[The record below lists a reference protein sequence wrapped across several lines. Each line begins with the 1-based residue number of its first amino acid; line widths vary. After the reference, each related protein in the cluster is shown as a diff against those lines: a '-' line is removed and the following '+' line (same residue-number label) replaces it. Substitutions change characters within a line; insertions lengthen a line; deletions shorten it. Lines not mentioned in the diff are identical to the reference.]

1 MRISDNRKVAVGVV
15 NMTTDSTEMV
25 VVHPGGR
32 DESITFDPYYTGL
45 CWFPVGSYLKLPAAV
60 NVSTIGA
67 PLEEVKVPINDVF
80 LQPHY
85 ILKEGVCYNV
95 SF

>member
-1 MRISDNRKVAVGVV
+1 MIIKDNRKVAVGVT
-15 NMTTDSTEMV
+15 NMTADSTEMI

-32 DESITFDPYYTGL
+32 EETITFEAYYSGVH
-45 CWFPVGSYLKLPAAV
+45 WFPVGSYLKLLPAV
-60 NVSTIGA
+60 TVSTIGA
-67 PLEEVKVPINDVF
+67 KIEDVKVPIDDAF

>member
-1 MRISDNRKVAVGVV
+1 MRINDNRKVAVGVT
-15 NMTTDSTEMV
+15 NMTVDSTEII

-32 DESITFDPYYTGL
+32 EETLTFDSYYAGV
-45 CWFPVGSYLKLPAAV
+45 CWLPVGSYLKLPRAV
-60 NVSTIGA
+60 TVSTIGA
-67 PLEEVKVPINDVF
+67 KIEDVKVPINDAF

>member
-1 MRISDNRKVAVGVV
+1 MRISDNRKVAVGVT
-15 NMTTDSTEMV
+15 NMTVDSVEMT

-32 DESITFDPYYTGL
+32 EESITFEAYYTGL
-45 CWFPVGSYLKLPAAV
+45 CWFPVGSYLKLLPAV
-60 NVSTIGA
+60 TVSTIGA
-67 PLEEVKVPINDVF
+67 PLEDVKVPINDVF

>member
-1 MRISDNRKVAVGVV
+1 MRISDNRKVAVGVT
-15 NMTTDSTEMV
+15 NMTTNPVEMT

-32 DESITFDPYYTGL
+32 EESITFEAYYAGL
-45 CWFPVGSYLKLPAAV
+45 CWFPVGSYLKLLSSV
-60 NVSTIGA
+60 TVSTIGA
-67 PLEEVKVPINDVF
+67 PLEDVKVPINDAF
-80 LQPHY
+80 TQPHY

>member
-1 MRISDNRKVAVGVV
+1 MIIKDNRKVAVEVV
-15 NMTTDSTEMV
+15 NMTVDSVEMV
-25 VVHPGGR
+25 VLHPGGR
-32 DESITFDPYYTGL
+32 EESIAFDAYYAGV

-60 NVSTIGA
+60 TVSTTGA
-67 PLEEVKVPINDVF
+67 PLEDVKVPVSDGF

-85 ILKEGVCYNV
+85 ILKEGVCYHV